1 MQRTSCNFKS
11 EVTSVNVYG
20 KWKAAGRPMDKK
32 IYYKLVTEKHKI
44 YKHILQSINMGHNA
58 YKT

>member
-1 MQRTSCNFKS
+1 MFMHRTSCNFKS

-32 IYYKLVTEKHKI
+32 N
-44 YKHILQSINMGHNA
+44 ILKVSD
-58 YKT
+58 